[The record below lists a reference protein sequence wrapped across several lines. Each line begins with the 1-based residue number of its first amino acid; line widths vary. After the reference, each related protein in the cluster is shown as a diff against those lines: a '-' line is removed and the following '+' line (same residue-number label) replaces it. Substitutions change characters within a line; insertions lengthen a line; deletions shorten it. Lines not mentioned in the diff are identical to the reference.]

1 MARPQP
7 TIICSHQDGDILTE
21 VCSADAVYAVLYRG
35 EPIALRKHHPDIK
48 YMGYK
53 YAKTM
58 FPSPGHAFGLA
69 KRLNEAHNTAD
80 FTVAIMGIVRTISQ

>member
-7 TIICSHQDGDILTE
+7 TVICSHQDGDIVTE
-21 VCSADAVYAVLYRG
+21 VCAADAVYAVLYRG
-35 EPIALRKHHPDIK
+35 QPIGLRKHHPDIK

-58 FPSPGHAFGLA
+58 FPNPGHAFGLA
-69 KRLNEAHNTAD
+69 DRLNYAHNTQD
-80 FTVAIMGIVRTISQ
+80 FTVAVMGISRTISQ